1 MQDLLILNGTV
12 VDGSGEAPY
21 IADIAVTGGKITKI
35 GQLKEEKAKKIIKAQ
50 GLIVCPGFIDDHSH
64 GDLNALLDPHAANQL
79 LQGITTE
86 VGGQC
91 GVSLAPIREKPYSM
105 AVSLIPFR
113 NNEER
118 ERRLKPMTFPEWMDQ
133 VEKTPLGIN
142 LVCLIGQGTVRAA
155 VMGYA
160 SGEADDAQMEEMRT
174 IVREA
179 MKAGAAGIST
189 GLIYPTGTLTDTPEL
204 TELAKVVGEYNGLYC
219 THMRD
224 ESDEILTG
232 IKEALQI
239 ASGAGT
245 RLVISHHKII
255 GLRNAGKSRETLAM
269 VDAAN
274 AAGMDV
280 YMDQY
285 PYDAGATAL
294 MAALPERHAADK
306 DALLKNLPD
315 PEYRALV
322 KSEME
327 AGIGGGMAKA
337 FDGLSHVFIGWTDLY
352 PDYAGRSPVEIAAET
367 RKDPYE
373 ILFDVLLDT
382 KAEVRGIFQ
391 GVAEEDLQRIMQ
403 HERTM
408 FGTDASHATFVN
420 GFGHPRAFGTFPLVL
435 TKYVRDEKILSI
447 EEMVRKASALPAQV
461 LGLEKKGILKPG
473 NDADIVVMDLEGMKV
488 SSSYTNPDGGNKGF
502 RYVLVNGEIAVEN
515 DQCTDRL
522 GGRLLRISHDR

>member
-1 MQDLLILNGTV
+1 MHDLLILNGTV
-12 VDGSGEAPY
+12 VDGSGGTPY
-21 IADIAVTGGKITKI
+21 IADIAVAEGRIAKI
-35 GQLKEEKAKKIIKAQ
+35 GQLKEENAKKTIDAQ
-50 GLIVCPGFIDDHSH
+50 GLFVCPGFIDNHSH
-64 GDLNALLDPHAANQL
+64 GDLNTLLDPLAANQL

-118 ERRLKPMTFPEWMDQ
+118 ERLLKTMSFPEWMDM

-160 SGEADDAQMEEMRT
+160 HGEANDIQMKEMQA

-179 MKAGAAGIST
+179 MEAGAAGIST

-204 TELAKVVGEYNGLYC
+204 TELSKVVGEYGGLYC

-224 ESDEILTG
+224 ESDEIQSG

-306 DALLKNLPD
+306 DELLKNLRKPD
-315 PEYRALV
+315 YRALV
-322 KSEME
+322 KAEME

-337 FDGLSHVFIGWTDLY
+337 FDGLSHVFVGWTDLH
-352 PDYAGRSPVEIAAET
+352 PEYAGRSLVDIAKET
-367 RKDPYE
+367 GKDPYE
-373 ILFDVLLDT
+373 ILFDVLLETEAD
-382 KAEVRGIFQ
+382 VRGIFQ
-391 GVAEEDLQRIMQ
+391 GVAEEDLKRIMK

-420 GFGHPRAFGTFPLVL
+420 GFGHPRAFGTFPLIL
-435 TKYVRDEKILSI
+435 TKYVRDEKVLSI
-447 EEMVRKASALPAQV
+447 EEMVRKACALPAHV
-461 LGLEKKGILKPG
+461 LGLQNKGMLKVG
-473 NDADIVVMDLEGMKV
+473 YDADIVVMDLEGMV
-488 SSSYTNPDGGNKGF
+488 VTSDYTNPDGGNRGF
-502 RYVLVNGEIAVEN
+502 RYVLVNGEIAVIN
-515 DQCTDRL
+515 DQCTGHL
-522 GGRLLRISHDR
+522 GGKLLRILHNR